1 MKLHRS
7 SNVPDWEK
15 VDRKDRNVW
24 QRIAASTSG
33 IVTLANIA
41 TFVGIVLVVIGLL
54 EVVHMNYWRGSA
66 LIIVGRLFDLLDG
79 WLAES
84 TQTKGP
90 LGELLDAAVDKLG
103 TILTVI
109 AFYIA
114 GLAPGWVL
122 TLLLL
127 PHLVIIII
135 SVNARR
141 SGATLHPSK
150 AGKLSMATAWG
161 ALFGLVIIKALEWPV
176 FGNGAVVVYGIATI
190 SLILGAVAAIGYTFN
205 RD

>member
-7 SNVPDWEK
+7 SSVPDWENI
-15 VDRKDRNVW
+15 DQKDRNVW

-33 IVTLANIA
+33 IITLANIA
-41 TFVGIVLVVIGLL
+41 TFVGIFLVVIGLF
-54 EVVHMNYWRGSA
+54 EVVHMNYWWGSV
-66 LIIVGRLFDLLDG
+66 LIIIGRLFDLLDG
-79 WLAES
+79 WLAEA

-90 LGELLDAAVDKLG
+90 LGELLDAVIDKLG
-103 TILTVI
+103 TILPVI

-114 GLAPGWVL
+114 GLAPWWVL

-135 SVNARR
+135 SVDAKR
-141 SGATLHPSK
+141 SGASLHPSK
-150 AGKLSMATAWG
+150 AGKLSMAAAWG
-161 ALFGLVIIKALEWPV
+161 ALFGLVIIKALGWPV
-176 FGNGAVVVYGIATI
+176 FGIGAVVVYGIATI
-190 SLILGAVAAIGYTFN
+190 SVILGAVAAIGYTFN